1 MVVLAAYD
9 ELQRIQ
15 RQQAAIAE
23 LPVAQLTALLANV
36 NRDPAKSQPF
46 ATEQFC
52 FFREQDQSPD
62 GISPEVA
69 AVALALRHEDRCPP
83 LLLTIW
89 PDIIKAA
96 KTTAKP
102 PAVRALRS
110 DDDAVWVL
118 APTWEGRNVRGGLVV
133 VRGQLSGPVVLR
145 ELDRPLIRHE
155 VRLPARKGF
164 GWLEADLLLAGE
176 PTP

>member
-1 MVVLAAYD
+1 VVVLAAYE
-9 ELQRIQ
+9 ELQQIQ
-15 RQQAAIAE
+15 RQQAAINE
-23 LPVAQLTALLANV
+23 LGVAQLTALMANV

-46 ATEQFC
+46 TTEQFC
-52 FFREQDQSPD
+52 FFREQDQAA
-62 GISPEVA
+62 GGLSPEVA

-89 PDIIKAA
+89 PDILKAS
-96 KTTAKP
+96 KTAAKP

-118 APTWEGRNVRGGLVV
+118 APSWEGRNVRGGLVV
-133 VRGQLSGPVVLR
+133 VRGQLSGRIVLR

-155 VRLPARKGF
+155 VRLPTRKGF
-164 GWLEADLLLAGE
+164 GWLEAGLLLAGE